1 MSIII
6 TIFDKIKSKVRRR
19 YFWCLAPKP
28 VMHYNVGEKRSDHR
42 RRPRSAGRPVCML
55 RKGIHPMKKNKVKRH
70 GSLRRV
76 LGDIRLSLLAFFV
89 LVCLVL
95 FGVLMIRRSLLKN
108 AQESGSAL
116 ARSYAEE
123 ARSNLTVY
131 ETLLSYGTAFLE
143 DRLNTGY
150 TKEELFASAEMY
162 FDRMTGVLGDL
173 VISPFLFL
181 DGEMLTTTEL
191 APSDID
197 PDYDPTQRP
206 WYQAAVEADGTIVFT
221 GLYTD
226 IVSGQ
231 PAITVVQSINNGYAV
246 MGFDIFT
253 ENFHFQA
260 DPLSLAHADSF
271 FLCDAAGSVLYARTG
286 LPLGDAE
293 LQDYCNFLLD
303 KISAGELG
311 EYNDYITDLDGNRR
325 GVYYARMDNGWYTI
339 VTVPYHTILGDL
351 KPFGSVSALIL
362 AISLLVLAVT
372 VWRAKKYHDRIGRA
386 NETVQVLGNS
396 YYALYRVDCSDGTYE
411 MIKSAP
417 PVQGRLAEKG
427 SYADLLQM
435 VQDVME
441 PGTYT
446 EFRESFSLENIR
458 RLIRNHTPDF
468 GGDFQRRFGDEYR
481 WVNVR
486 VLFDETLPPEEVVL
500 CFREIGQERQRQME
514 ERRVLEDALELARR
528 NETAKQTFFSSMSH
542 DMRTPLNAIV
552 GLSELSAQYEDTD
565 RLKDCLRKIN
575 NASRQLLN
583 LINDILD
590 MSRMEQGKVMLNNRE
605 FDLRECLEECL
616 DAFRFQAQAQQK
628 TFDVGLELNNTH
640 LLGDPARISQILNNL
655 LSNAFKFTPEG
666 GTIRF
671 HVSQID
677 KGDFAKY
684 KIVVADTGIGMSAD
698 FLPHLFEPYS
708 REMRFTAKQSVG
720 TGLGMSITKNLVSQM
735 NGELQ
740 VESEQG
746 KGTTFTLV
754 LPFAVVADSEPHA
767 EAAPAAESYSLEGR
781 RILLAEDNEVNMEI
795 ATELLQ
801 MHGVE
806 VTQAWTGREALEQF
820 EKSEPFHFDAVLM
833 DMQMPEMDG
842 CEAAR
847 RIRALDRPDAG
858 TVPIIA
864 VTANAFSEDIAATA
878 AAGMNAHVS
887 KPIDFAHLCRTLARL
902 TAGTEPSAPHS

>member
-1 MSIII
+1 
-6 TIFDKIKSKVRRR
+6 
-19 YFWCLAPKP
+19 
-28 VMHYNVGEKRSDHR
+28 
-42 RRPRSAGRPVCML
+42 
-55 RKGIHPMKKNKVKRH
+55 MKKNKSYTKK
-70 GSLRRV
+70 SLRRI
-76 LGDIRLSLLAFFV
+76 LGDVRLSLLAFFV

-95 FGVLMIRRSLLKN
+95 FGVLLIRRSLLKN
-108 AQESGSAL
+108 AQESGFAL

-123 ARSNLTVY
+123 ARSNLSVY
-131 ETLLSYGTAFLE
+131 QTLVSYGTAFLQ
-143 DRLNTGY
+143 DRVGQGY
-150 TKEELFASAEMY
+150 TDEELFASAQMY
-162 FDRMTGVLGDL
+162 FDRVTGVLGDG
-173 VISPFLFL
+173 VVSPFLL
-181 DGEMLTTTEL
+181 LNGKMLTTTEL
-191 APSDID
+191 SPTDID
-197 PDYDPTQRP
+197 PNYDPTQRQ
-206 WYQAAVEADGTIVFT
+206 WYQMAVEADGEIVCT

-231 PAITVVQSINNGYAV
+231 PVISVVQSINNGTAV
-246 MGFDIFT
+246 LGFDIFT

-271 FLCDAAGSVLYARTG
+271 FLCDASGSVLYARTE
-286 LPLGDAE
+286 LDLKDAA
-293 LQDYCNFLLD
+293 LQDYCNSLLE
-303 KISAGELG
+303 KISAGELD
-311 EYNDYITDLDGNRR
+311 EYNEYITDLEGNRR
-325 GVYYARMDNGWYTI
+325 GVYYNQMDNGWYSI
-339 VTVPYHTILGDL
+339 VTVPYDMILGDL
-351 KPFGSVSALIL
+351 RPFGSVSALIL

-372 VWRAKKYHDRIGRA
+372 VWRSKKYNDRIGRA

-427 SYADLLQM
+427 NYADLLRM
-435 VQDVME
+435 VQEVME
-441 PGTYT
+441 PGAYT

-458 RLIRNHTPDF
+458 RLIRNRTPDF
-468 GGDFQRRFGDEYR
+468 GGDFQRRFGEEYH

-486 VLFDETLPPEEVVL
+486 VLFDETLAPEEVVL

-528 NETAKQTFFSSMSH
+528 NETAKQSFFSSMSH

-552 GLSELSAQYEDTD
+552 GLSELSAQYNDVD

-575 NASRQLLN
+575 NASRQLLS

-605 FDLRECLEECL
+605 FNLRECLEECL
-616 DAFRFQAQAQQK
+616 ESFRFQAQSQHK
-628 TFDVGLELNNTH
+628 TLDVRLNLNNTR
-640 LLGDPARISQILNNL
+640 LLGDPSRINQILNNL

-666 GTIRF
+666 GTIRL

-754 LPFAVVADSEPHA
+754 LPFAVIADSEAPA
-767 EAAPAAESYSLEGR
+767 EVAPAAENYSLEGR

-795 ATELLQ
+795 TTELLQ

-820 EKSEPFHFDAVLM
+820 EKSELFRFDAVLM

-847 RIRALDRPDAG
+847 RIRALERPDAG

-864 VTANAFSEDIAATA
+864 VTANAFAEDIAATA

-887 KPIDFAHLCRTLARL
+887 KPIDFGHLCRTLGRL
-902 TAGTEPSAPHS
+902 TAAGTTSSPAP

>member
-1 MSIII
+1 
-6 TIFDKIKSKVRRR
+6 
-19 YFWCLAPKP
+19 
-28 VMHYNVGEKRSDHR
+28 
-42 RRPRSAGRPVCML
+42 
-55 RKGIHPMKKNKVKRH
+55 MKKNKTYTKK
-70 GSLRRV
+70 SLRRI
-76 LGDIRLSLLAFFV
+76 LGDVRLSLLAFFV

-95 FGVLMIRRSLLKN
+95 FGVLLIRRSLLKN
-108 AQESGSAL
+108 AQESGFAL

-131 ETLLSYGTAFLE
+131 QTLVSYGTAFLQ
-143 DRLNTGY
+143 DRVGQGY
-150 TKEELFASAEMY
+150 TDEELFASAQMY
-162 FDRMTGVLGDL
+162 FDRVTGVLGDG
-173 VISPFLFL
+173 VVSPFLL
-181 DGEMLTTTEL
+181 LNGKMLTTTEL
-191 APSDID
+191 SPTDID
-197 PDYDPTQRP
+197 PNYDPTQRQR
-206 WYQAAVEADGTIVFT
+206 YQMAVEADGEIVCT

-231 PAITVVQSINNGYAV
+231 PVISVVQSINNGTAV
-246 MGFDIFT
+246 LGFDIFT

-271 FLCDAAGSVLYARTG
+271 FLCDASGSVLYARTE
-286 LPLGDAE
+286 LDLKDTA
-293 LQDYCNFLLD
+293 LQDYCNSLLE
-303 KISAGELG
+303 KISAGELD
-311 EYNDYITDLDGNRR
+311 EYNEYITDLEGNRR
-325 GVYYARMDNGWYTI
+325 GVYYNQMDNGWYSI
-339 VTVPYHTILGDL
+339 VTVPYDMILGDL
-351 KPFGSVSALIL
+351 RPFGSVSALIL

-372 VWRAKKYHDRIGRA
+372 VWRSKKYNDRIGRA

-427 SYADLLQM
+427 NYADLLRM
-435 VQDVME
+435 VQEVME
-441 PGTYT
+441 PGAYT

-458 RLIRNHTPDF
+458 RLIRNRIPDF
-468 GGDFQRRFGDEYR
+468 GGDFQRRFGEEYH

-486 VLFDETLPPEEVVL
+486 VLFDETLAPEEVVL

-528 NETAKQTFFSSMSH
+528 NETAKQSFFSSMSH

-552 GLSELSAQYEDTD
+552 GLSELSAQYNDVD

-575 NASRQLLN
+575 NASRQLLS

-605 FDLRECLEECL
+605 FNLRECLEECL
-616 DAFRFQAQAQQK
+616 ESFRFQAQSQHK
-628 TFDVGLELNNTH
+628 TLDVRLNLNNTR
-640 LLGDPARISQILNNL
+640 LLGDPSRINQILNNL

-666 GTIRF
+666 GTIRL

-754 LPFAVVADSEPHA
+754 LPFAVIADSEAHT
-767 EAAPAAESYSLEGR
+767 EVAPAAENYSLEGR

-795 ATELLQ
+795 TTELLQ

-820 EKSEPFHFDAVLM
+820 EKSEFFRFDAVLM

-847 RIRALDRPDAG
+847 RIRALERPDAG

-864 VTANAFSEDIAATA
+864 VTANAFAEDIAATA

-887 KPIDFAHLCRTLARL
+887 KPIDFGHLCRTLGRL
-902 TAGTEPSAPHS
+902 TTAGNISSPAP

>member
-1 MSIII
+1 
-6 TIFDKIKSKVRRR
+6 
-19 YFWCLAPKP
+19 
-28 VMHYNVGEKRSDHR
+28 
-42 RRPRSAGRPVCML
+42 
-55 RKGIHPMKKNKVKRH
+55 MKKNKNKGH
-70 GSLRRV
+70 NTIHRV
-76 LGDIRLSLLAFFV
+76 LGEMRLSLLAFFV

-95 FGVLMIRRSLLKN
+95 FGVLMIRRSLLIN

-131 ETLLSYGTAFLE
+131 QTLVSYGTAFLQ
-143 DRLNTGY
+143 DRLTQGY
-150 TKEELFASAEMY
+150 SDEELFDAAEMY
-162 FDRMTGVLGDL
+162 FDRVTGVLGEG
-173 VISPFLFL
+173 VVSPFLL
-181 DGEMLTTTEL
+181 LNGKLLTTTEQ
-191 APSDID
+191 APTDID
-197 PDYDPTQRP
+197 PDYDPTQRE
-206 WYQAAVEADGTIVFT
+206 WYRAAVASDGQVVCT

-231 PAITVVQSINNGYAV
+231 AVISVVQSVHNGSAV
-246 MGFDIFT
+246 LGFDIFT

-271 FLCDAAGSVLYARTG
+271 FLCDSAGSVLYARTE
-286 LPLGDAE
+286 LD
-293 LQDYCNFLLD
+293 LQDADLQTYCNALLE
-303 KISAGELG
+303 KISAGELD
-311 EYNDYITDLDGNRR
+311 EYNEYITDLDGNRR
-325 GVYYARMDNGWYTI
+325 GVYYNRMENGWYSI
-339 VTVPYHTILGDL
+339 VTVPYDSILGDL
-351 KPFGSVSALIL
+351 RPFGSVSMLIL
-362 AISLLVLAVT
+362 VISLLVLAVT
-372 VWRAKKYHDRIGRA
+372 VWRTKKYNDSIGRA

-396 YYALYRVDCSDGTYE
+396 YYALYRVDCADGTYE

-417 PVQGRLAEKG
+417 PVQGHLPPKG
-427 SYADLLQM
+427 KYADLMQV
-435 VQDVME
+435 VQEVME
-441 PGTYT
+441 PGAYT
-446 EFRESFSLENIR
+446 EFRQSFSLENIR
-458 RLIRNHTPDF
+458 RLIETHTADF
-468 GGDFQRRFGDEYR
+468 GGDFQRRFGDEYH

-486 VLFDETLPPEEVVL
+486 VLFDETLAPEEVVI

-528 NETAKQTFFSSMSH
+528 NETAKQSFFSSMSH

-552 GLSELSAQYEDTD
+552 GLSELSAQYEDVG

-575 NASRQLLN
+575 NASRQLLS

-616 DAFRFQAQAQQK
+616 EAFRFQAQAQQK
-628 TFDVGLELNNTH
+628 TFDVALELKSTH
-640 LLGDPARISQILNNL
+640 LLGDPSRINQILNNL

-666 GTIRF
+666 GTIRL

-754 LPFAVVADSEPHA
+754 LPFAVISDSESHA
-767 EAAPAAESYSLEGR
+767 ETAPAAETYSLEGR

-795 ATELLQ
+795 TTELLQ

-820 EKSEPFHFDAVLM
+820 EKSEPFRFDAVLM

-847 RIRALDRPDAG
+847 HIRALDRPDAG

-864 VTANAFSEDIAATA
+864 VTANAFAEDIAATA

-902 TAGTEPSAPHS
+902 TAGQDPSPAP

>member
-1 MSIII
+1 MRRAI
-6 TIFDKIKSKVRRR
+6 SKQRER
-19 YFWCLAPKP
+19 LPTMK
-28 VMHYNVGEKRSDHR
+28 N
-42 RRPRSAGRPVCML
+42 
-55 RKGIHPMKKNKVKRH
+55 KKNKSH
-70 GSLRRV
+70 NNIHRV
-76 LGDIRLSLLAFFV
+76 LGDMRLSLLAFFV

-108 AQESGSAL
+108 AQKSGSAL

-131 ETLLSYGTAFLE
+131 QTLVSYGTAFLQ
-143 DRLNTGY
+143 DRLNQGY
-150 TKEELFASAEMY
+150 TNEELFASAEMY
-162 FDRMTGVLGDL
+162 FDRVTSVLGDQ
-173 VISPFLFL
+173 VISPFLLL

-191 APSDID
+191 SPTDID
-197 PDYDPTQRP
+197 PDYTPTQRE
-206 WYQAAVEADGTIVFT
+206 WYRMAVEADGAVVFT

-231 PAITVVQSINNGYAV
+231 PTISVVQSVNNGEAV
-246 MGFDIFT
+246 LGFDIFT

-271 FLCDAAGSVLYARTG
+271 FLCDATGSVLYARTE
-286 LPLGDAE
+286 LDLQNAE
-293 LQDYCNFLLD
+293 LQSYCNTLLE
-303 KISAGELG
+303 KISAGELD
-311 EYNDYITDLDGNRR
+311 EFNEYITDLDGNRR
-325 GVYYARMDNGWYTI
+325 GVYYNQMDNGWYSI
-339 VTVPYHTILGDL
+339 VTVPYESILGDL
-351 KPFGSVSALIL
+351 RPFGSVSMLIL
-362 AISLLVLAVT
+362 VISLLVLAVT
-372 VWRAKKYHDRIGRA
+372 IWREKRYNDRIGRA

-396 YYALYRVDCSDGTYE
+396 YYALYRVDCADGTYE

-417 PVQGRLAEKG
+417 PVQGHLPEKG
-427 SYADLLQM
+427 NYADLMQ
-435 VQDVME
+435 VVKEVME
-441 PGTYT
+441 PGAYT
-446 EFRESFSLENIR
+446 EFRQSFSLENIR
-458 RLIRNHTPDF
+458 HLVETHTADF
-468 GGDFQRRFGDEYR
+468 GGDFQRRFGNEYR

-486 VLFDETLPPEEVVL
+486 VLFDETLAPEEVVL

-528 NETAKQTFFSSMSH
+528 NETAKQAFFSSMSH

-552 GLSELSAQYEDTD
+552 GLSELSAQYEDVD
-565 RLKDCLRKIN
+565 RLKDCLRKVN

-590 MSRMEQGKVMLNNRE
+590 ISRMEQGKVMLNNRE
-605 FDLRECLEECL
+605 FDLRECVEECL
-616 DAFRFQAQAQQK
+616 ESFRFQAQTQHK
-628 TFDVGLELNNTH
+628 TLDVKLELNATR
-640 LLGDPARISQILNNL
+640 LLGDPSRINQILNNL

-666 GTIRF
+666 GTIRL
-671 HVSQID
+671 HVTQID

-684 KIVVADTGIGMSAD
+684 KIVVADTGIGMSSD

-708 REMRFTAKQSVG
+708 REMRFTAKQSIG

-735 NGELQ
+735 NGELH

-754 LPFAVVADSEPHA
+754 LPFAVIAGSDAPA
-767 EAAPAAESYSLEGR
+767 EAAPAPENYTLEGR

-795 ATELLQ
+795 TTELLQ

-806 VTQAWTGREALEQF
+806 VTQAWTGLQALEQF
-820 EKSEPFHFDAVLM
+820 EKSEPFRFDAVLL

-847 RIRALDRPDAG
+847 RIRALERPDAG

-864 VTANAFSEDIAATA
+864 VTANAFAEDIAATA

-887 KPIDFAHLCRTLARL
+887 KPIDFTHLCRTLARL
-902 TAGTEPSAPHS
+902 TAGAAPAGDSAT

>member
-1 MSIII
+1 
-6 TIFDKIKSKVRRR
+6 
-19 YFWCLAPKP
+19 
-28 VMHYNVGEKRSDHR
+28 
-42 RRPRSAGRPVCML
+42 
-55 RKGIHPMKKNKVKRH
+55 MKKNKTYTKK
-70 GSLRRV
+70 SLRRI
-76 LGDIRLSLLAFFV
+76 LGDVRLSLLAFFV

-95 FGVLMIRRSLLKN
+95 FGVLLIRRSLLKN
-108 AQESGSAL
+108 AQESGFAL

-131 ETLLSYGTAFLE
+131 QTLVSYGTAFLQ
-143 DRLNTGY
+143 DRVGQGY
-150 TKEELFASAEMY
+150 TDEELFASAQMY
-162 FDRMTGVLGDL
+162 FDRVTGVLGDG
-173 VISPFLFL
+173 VVSPFLL
-181 DGEMLTTTEL
+181 LNGKMLTTTEL
-191 APSDID
+191 SPTDID
-197 PDYDPTQRP
+197 PNYDPTQRQ
-206 WYQAAVEADGTIVFT
+206 WYQMAVEADGEIVCT

-231 PAITVVQSINNGYAV
+231 PVISVVQSINNGTAV
-246 MGFDIFT
+246 LGFDIFT

-271 FLCDAAGSVLYARTG
+271 FLCDASGSVLYARTE
-286 LPLGDAE
+286 LDLKDTA
-293 LQDYCNFLLD
+293 LQDYCNSLLE
-303 KISAGELG
+303 KISAGELD
-311 EYNDYITDLDGNRR
+311 EYNEYITDLEGNRR
-325 GVYYARMDNGWYTI
+325 GVYYNQMDNGWYSI
-339 VTVPYHTILGDL
+339 VTVPYDMILGDL
-351 KPFGSVSALIL
+351 RPFGSVSALIL

-372 VWRAKKYHDRIGRA
+372 VWRSKKYNDRIGRA

-427 SYADLLQM
+427 NYADLLRM
-435 VQDVME
+435 VQEVME
-441 PGTYT
+441 PGAYT

-458 RLIRNHTPDF
+458 RLIRNRIPDF
-468 GGDFQRRFGDEYR
+468 GGDFQRRFGEEYH

-486 VLFDETLPPEEVVL
+486 VLFDETLAPEEVVL

-528 NETAKQTFFSSMSH
+528 NETAKQSFFSSMSH

-552 GLSELSAQYEDTD
+552 GLSELSAQYNDVD

-575 NASRQLLN
+575 NASRQLLS

-605 FDLRECLEECL
+605 FNLRECLEECL
-616 DAFRFQAQAQQK
+616 ESFRFQAQSQHK
-628 TFDVGLELNNTH
+628 TLDVRLNLNNTR
-640 LLGDPARISQILNNL
+640 LLGDPSRINQILNNL

-666 GTIRF
+666 GTIRL

-754 LPFAVVADSEPHA
+754 LPFAVIADSEAHA
-767 EAAPAAESYSLEGR
+767 EVAPAAENYSLEGR

-795 ATELLQ
+795 TTELLQ

-820 EKSEPFHFDAVLM
+820 EKSEFFRFDAVLM

-847 RIRALDRPDAG
+847 RIRALERPDAG

-864 VTANAFSEDIAATA
+864 VTANAFAEDIAATA

-887 KPIDFAHLCRTLARL
+887 KPIDFGHLCRTLGRL
-902 TAGTEPSAPHS
+902 TAVANADSPAP